1 MIIIVMTKMKMMMTM
16 TMAAMKGVGLKRR
29 DATILWS
36 ENLSNLT
43 IKDASFC
50 FVLIDND
57 DHHDDNGDD
66 FDYMGDDYDDH
77 DDDDI
82 TLN

>member
-1 MIIIVMTKMKMMMTM
+1 MIMMMMMMM

-50 FVLIDND
+50 FVLND

-66 FDYMGDDYDDH
+66 FDYMGGDYDDH

-82 TLN
+82 TLH